1 MKTTIIALMS
11 IFLVAFTCEGD
22 KKIDGLNNLEE
33 DVSNILNEA
42 GIKAEDFKG
51 KIDELLTLEMAAQV
65 TGLPAGKA
73 EKETTFITVSYQ
85 WESDRTTTV
94 EITKGNKMTVPA
106 SNSIEL
112 SWVKNTTLE
121 EFNRQNRNPTA
132 EELAKG
138 EVAIDKKMTELEAEG
153 KATNDQ
159 TSAASGIAKS
169 AMASAMFEDVP
180 NLGTH
185 AVFVNLVFM
194 GMPMRDLKVFYRGV
208 QFTLS
213 TDLSDDPA
221 YNDKK
226 AIETAKLIINQKL
239 N

>member
-1 MKTTIIALMS
+1 MKTPLIAVLS
-11 IFLVAFTCEGD
+11 IFLFAFTCTGD
-22 KKIDGLNNLEE
+22 KKTEDLTGLKKE
-33 DVSNILNEA
+33 VSEA
-42 GIKAEDFKG
+42 IEATGLKAEDFEK
-51 KIDELLTLEMAAQV
+51 KLDELLTLEMAAQV
-65 TGLPAGKA
+65 VGLPAGEA

-85 WESDRTTTV
+85 WDSDRTTTV
-94 EITKGNKMTVPA
+94 EIVKGNKMTVPA

-121 EFNRQNRNPTA
+121 EFKRQNRNPTA
-132 EELAKG
+132 EELAKTHA
-138 EVAIDKKMTELEAEG
+138 EMDKKMTELEAEG

-185 AVFVNLVFM
+185 AVFVNLVFL
-194 GMPMRDLKVFYRGV
+194 GMPMRDLIVFYRGI

-213 TDLSDDPA
+213 TNLSDDPA

-226 AIETAKLIINQKL
+226 AIETAKLIIKKL

>member
-22 KKIDGLNNLEE
+22 KKPENLTGLEMEL
-33 DVSNILNEA
+33 SKNIEA
-42 GIKAEDFKG
+42 TRLKAEDFEKRL
-51 KIDELLTLEMAAQV
+51 DELLTLEMAAQV
-65 TGLPAGKA
+65 TGLPAGEA

-121 EFNRQNRNPTA
+121 EFKRQNRNPTA
-132 EELAKG
+132 EELAKR
-138 EVAIDKKMTELEAEG
+138 EVAIDNKLKELEAEG

-159 TSAASGIAKS
+159 SSAASGIAKS

-194 GMPMRDLKVFYRGV
+194 GMPMRDLTVFYRGI

>member
-1 MKTTIIALMS
+1 MKTPLIALLS
-11 IFLVAFTCEGD
+11 IFLFAFTCTGD
-22 KKIDGLNNLEE
+22 KKTEDLTGLEKEAAEAIEATGLKAKDFEKNL
-33 DVSNILNEA
+33 DQ
-42 GIKAEDFKG
+42 
-51 KIDELLTLEMAAQV
+51 LLTLEMAAQV
-65 TGLPAGKA
+65 TGLPAGEAK
-73 EKETTFITVSYQ
+73 KDFSSLSVSYR
-85 WESDRTTTV
+85 WDSDRTTTV

-106 SNSIEL
+106 SNRIEL

-121 EFNRQNRNPTA
+121 EFKRQHRNPTA

-138 EVAIDKKMTELEAEG
+138 EVAIDKKMKELEADG

-159 TSAASGIAKS
+159 SSAASGIAKS

>member
-22 KKIDGLNNLEE
+22 KKTDDLNNLEE
-33 DVSNILNEA
+33 DVSNLLNEA

-51 KIDELLTLEMAAQV
+51 KLDELLTLEMAAQV
-65 TGLPAGKA
+65 TGLPAGEA

-121 EFNRQNRNPTA
+121 EFKRQNRNPTA
-132 EELAKG
+132 EELKKG
-138 EVAIDKKMTELEAEG
+138 EVAIDKKMKELEADG

-159 TSAASGIAKS
+159 SSAASGIAKS

-194 GMPMRDLKVFYRGV
+194 GMPMRDLTVFYRGI

-213 TDLSDDPA
+213 TDLSDDAA

-226 AIETAKLIINQKL
+226 AIETAKLIIKKL

>member
-22 KKIDGLNNLEE
+22 KKTDDLNNLEE
-33 DVSNILNEA
+33 DVSNLLNEA

-51 KIDELLTLEMAAQV
+51 KLDELLTLEMAAQV
-65 TGLPAGKA
+65 TGLPAGEA

-121 EFNRQNRNPTA
+121 EFKRQNRNPTA
-132 EELAKG
+132 EELKKG
-138 EVAIDKKMTELEAEG
+138 EVAIDKKMKELEADG

-159 TSAASGIAKS
+159 SSAASGIAKS

-194 GMPMRDLKVFYRGV
+194 GMPMRELKVFYRGI

-213 TDLSDDPA
+213 TDLSDDAA

-226 AIETAKLIINQKL
+226 AIETAKLIIKKL

>member
-22 KKIDGLNNLEE
+22 KKTDDLNNLEE

-51 KIDELLTLEMAAQV
+51 KLDELLTLEMAAQV
-65 TGLPAGKA
+65 TGLPAGEA
-73 EKETTFITVSYQ
+73 EKETTFINVSYQ
-85 WESDRTTTV
+85 WDSDRTTTV

-121 EFNRQNRNPTA
+121 EFKRQNRNPTA

-138 EVAIDKKMTELEAEG
+138 EVAIDNKLKELEADG

-159 TSAASGIAKS
+159 SSAASGIAKS

-194 GMPMRDLKVFYRGV
+194 GMPMRDLTVFYRGI

-213 TDLSDDPA
+213 TDLSADAA

-226 AIETAKLIINQKL
+226 AIETAKLIIKKL

>member
-22 KKIDGLNNLEE
+22 KKTDDLNNLEE

-51 KIDELLTLEMAAQV
+51 KLDELLTLEMAAQV
-65 TGLPAGKA
+65 TGLPAGEA

-121 EFNRQNRNPTA
+121 EFKRQNRNPTA
-132 EELAKG
+132 EELAKR
-138 EVAIDKKMTELEAEG
+138 EVAIDNKLKELEADG

-159 TSAASGIAKS
+159 SSAASGIAKS
-169 AMASAMFEDVP
+169 AMASAMFEDIP

-194 GMPMRDLKVFYRGV
+194 GMPMRDLTVFYRGI

-213 TDLSDDPA
+213 TDLSADAA

-226 AIETAKLIINQKL
+226 AIETAKLIIKKL

>member
-22 KKIDGLNNLEE
+22 KKTDDLNNLEE

-51 KIDELLTLEMAAQV
+51 KLDELLTLEMAAQV
-65 TGLPAGKA
+65 TGLPAGEA
-73 EKETTFITVSYQ
+73 EKETTFINVSYQ
-85 WESDRTTTV
+85 WDSDRTTTV
-94 EITKGNKMTVPA
+94 EITKGNKITVPA

-121 EFNRQNRNPTA
+121 EFKRQNRNPTA
-132 EELAKG
+132 EELAKR
-138 EVAIDKKMTELEAEG
+138 EVAIDNKLKELEADG

-159 TSAASGIAKS
+159 SSAASGIAKS

-194 GMPMRDLKVFYRGV
+194 GMPMRDLTVFYRGI

-213 TDLSDDPA
+213 TDLSADAA

-226 AIETAKLIINQKL
+226 AIETAKLIIKKL

>member
-22 KKIDGLNNLEE
+22 KKTDDLNNLEE

-51 KIDELLTLEMAAQV
+51 KLDELLTLEMAAQV
-65 TGLPAGKA
+65 TGLPAGEA

-121 EFNRQNRNPTA
+121 EFKRQNRNPTA
-132 EELAKG
+132 EELAKR
-138 EVAIDKKMTELEAEG
+138 EVAIDNKLKELEADG

-159 TSAASGIAKS
+159 SSAASGIAKS

-194 GMPMRDLKVFYRGV
+194 GMPMRDLTVFYRGI

-213 TDLSDDPA
+213 TDLSDDAA

-226 AIETAKLIINQKL
+226 AIETAKLIIKKL

>member
-22 KKIDGLNNLEE
+22 KKTDDLNNLEE

-51 KIDELLTLEMAAQV
+51 KLDELLTLEMAAQV
-65 TGLPAGKA
+65 TGLPAGEA
-73 EKETTFITVSYQ
+73 EKETTFINVSYQ
-85 WESDRTTTV
+85 WDSDRTTTV
-94 EITKGNKMTVPA
+94 EITKGNKITVPA

-121 EFNRQNRNPTA
+121 EFKRQNRNPTA
-132 EELAKG
+132 EELAKR
-138 EVAIDKKMTELEAEG
+138 EVAIDNKLKELEADG

-159 TSAASGIAKS
+159 SSAASGIAKS

-194 GMPMRDLKVFYRGV
+194 GMPMRDLTVFYRGI

-213 TDLSDDPA
+213 TDLSDDAA

-226 AIETAKLIINQKL
+226 AIETAKLIIKKL

>member
-22 KKIDGLNNLEE
+22 KKTDDLNNLEE

-51 KIDELLTLEMAAQV
+51 KLDELLTLEMAAQV
-65 TGLPAGKA
+65 TGLPAGEA
-73 EKETTFITVSYQ
+73 EKETTFISVSYQ
-85 WESDRTTTV
+85 WDSDRTTTV

-121 EFNRQNRNPTA
+121 EFKRQNRNPTA
-132 EELAKG
+132 EELAKR
-138 EVAIDKKMTELEAEG
+138 EVAIDNKLKELEADG

-159 TSAASGIAKS
+159 SSAASGIAKS

-194 GMPMRDLKVFYRGV
+194 GMPMRELKVFYRGI

-213 TDLSDDPA
+213 TDLSADAA

-226 AIETAKLIINQKL
+226 AIETAKLIIKKFN
-239 N
+239 